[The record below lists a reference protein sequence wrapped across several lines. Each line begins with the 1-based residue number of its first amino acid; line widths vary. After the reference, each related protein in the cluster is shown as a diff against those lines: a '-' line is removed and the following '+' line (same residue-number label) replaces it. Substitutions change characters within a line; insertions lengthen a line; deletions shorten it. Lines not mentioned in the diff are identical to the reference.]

1 MFDYEKIQSLNDL
14 ELSVYNYIIQNS
26 HEVLKMTIKDLANNA
41 HVSTTTVLRFC
52 KKMKCDGYS
61 EFKVKFKLYLDDQKD
76 IDIEDDLDEII
87 DSLKKYKEVEFQKSI
102 ENIVN
107 IIENSNGTLWVGLGT
122 SGVLCRYGA
131 RYLSGTGKFS
141 LAIDDPYFQIEGNIF
156 EKCTVIALS
165 VSGEIDQT
173 IRIVNTLKSLNCK
186 VISITNKTNCTL
198 AKISDYNISYYVPY
212 LKHNMNDMTTQMPV
226 MYIIESI
233 GKRLFKRKF
242 V

>member
-122 SGVLCRYGA
+122 
-131 RYLSGTGKFS
+131 
-141 LAIDDPYFQIEGNIF
+141 
-156 EKCTVIALS
+156 
-165 VSGEIDQT
+165 
-173 IRIVNTLKSLNCK
+173 
-186 VISITNKTNCTL
+186 
-198 AKISDYNISYYVPY
+198 
-212 LKHNMNDMTTQMPV
+212 
-226 MYIIESI
+226 
-233 GKRLFKRKF
+233 
-242 V
+242 

>member
-1 MFDYEKIQSLNDL
+1 MEVLSLPWRILCDRLVINASIRGDKAMFDYEKIQSLNDL

-122 SGVLCRYGA
+122 
-131 RYLSGTGKFS
+131 
-141 LAIDDPYFQIEGNIF
+141 
-156 EKCTVIALS
+156 
-165 VSGEIDQT
+165 
-173 IRIVNTLKSLNCK
+173 
-186 VISITNKTNCTL
+186 
-198 AKISDYNISYYVPY
+198 
-212 LKHNMNDMTTQMPV
+212 
-226 MYIIESI
+226 
-233 GKRLFKRKF
+233 
-242 V
+242 